1 MNVATVAA
9 LHNLKAAA
17 AAAAAAAVRGLR
29 RFTMPTQSHLSF
41 LLRVQ
46 QGA

>member
-9 LHNLKAAA
+9 LHNLKAY
-17 AAAAAAAVRGLR
+17 AAAAAAVRGLR